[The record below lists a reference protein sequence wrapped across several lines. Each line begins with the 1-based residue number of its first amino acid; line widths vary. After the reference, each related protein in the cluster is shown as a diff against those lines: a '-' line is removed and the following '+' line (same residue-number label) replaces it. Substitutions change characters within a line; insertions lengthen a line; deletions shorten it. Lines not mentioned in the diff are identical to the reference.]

1 VLSDYVYQ
9 QRSRCRLQTI
19 IGASLLDDFTE
30 WLVGQRYTTST
41 VRSYLFGVAHFLSWA
56 RTKSYRDFSALGEIC
71 LSTYRDH
78 LIESRSSRPRAHQF
92 CNSFCSAR
100 TFVRFLRQSGVVPAE
115 RDDIPPLVDR
125 FGDWMRG
132 HRGSR
137 ESTLANYRYVLRKLL
152 QRLGSEPRSYTA
164 AQLRTFI
171 LAEARGCSHSKAE
184 THVTAVRMF
193 VRFLIAHGECSD
205 ALQHAIP
212 RVGKWGQAALPRYIE
227 PEAIERVIAACEA
240 NTPLGLRDRAVM
252 LLLARLGL
260 RAGDVAN
267 LRLDDLDWTQGRIR
281 VSGKSR
287 TPAWLPL
294 PQDAGD
300 AVLEYLAT
308 VRPRASTDRV
318 FVIMRAPYTPI
329 LSRQITSTA
338 ERAIKRAGISTPSF
352 GAHLF
357 RHSAATGWLRQGLSL
372 QSIGAVLRH
381 SDLDTTAIYA
391 KVDVKLLQQIAAP
404 WPVEN
409 STC

>member
-1 VLSDYVYQ
+1 
-9 QRSRCRLQTI
+9 LQTI

-30 WLVGQRYTTST
+30 WLVGQRYTKST
-41 VRSYLFGVAHFLSWA
+41 VRSYLFGVAHFLTWA
-56 RTKSYRDFSALGEIC
+56 RTKSYRDFSALDAIC
-71 LSTYRDH
+71 LTTYRDH
-78 LIESRSSRPRAHQF
+78 LIESRSSRARAHQF

-125 FGDWMRG
+125 FGNWMRG

-137 ESTLANYRYVLRKLL
+137 ESTLANYRYVLRRLL
-152 QRLGSEPRSYTA
+152 QRFGSEPRSYTA

-171 LAEARGCSHSKAE
+171 LAEARGGSHSKAE

-227 PEAIERVIAACEA
+227 QEAIERVIAACEA
-240 NTPLGLRDRAVM
+240 KTPLGSRDRAVM

-287 TPAWLPL
+287 TPAWLPF

-308 VRPRASTDRV
+308 GRPRASTDRV
-318 FVIMRAPYTPI
+318 FVIMRAPYTPVR
-329 LSRQITSTA
+329 SRQITSTA
-338 ERAIKRAGISTPSF
+338 ERAIKRAGISTPSL

>member
-1 VLSDYVYQ
+1 LLSDYIYQ

-30 WLVGQRYTTST
+30 WLVGQRYTKST
-41 VRSYLFGVAHFLSWA
+41 VRSYFFGVAHFLTGA
-56 RTKSYRDFSALGEIC
+56 RTKNYRDFSALGEIC
-71 LSTYRDH
+71 LTTYRDH

-100 TFVRFLRQSGVVPAE
+100 TFVRFLRLSGVVPAE

-227 PEAIERVIAACEA
+227 QEAVERVIAASEA
-240 NTPLGLRDRAVM
+240 NTPLGLRDRAVL

-300 AVLEYLAT
+300 AVLKYLTT

-318 FVIMRAPYTPI
+318 FLIMRAPYTPI

-372 QSIGAVLRH
+372 QSIGAILRH

-409 STC
+409 RTC

>member
-9 QRSRCRLQTI
+9 QRSQRRLQRI
-19 IGASLLDDFTE
+19 IGASHLDQFTE
-30 WLVGQRYTTST
+30 WLVGQRYAKST
-41 VRSYLFGVAHFLSWA
+41 VRSYLFGAAHFLAWT
-56 RTKSYRDFSALGEIC
+56 RTKGNRDFSTLGQVC
-71 LSTYRDH
+71 LTTYRDH
-78 LIESRSSRPRAHQF
+78 LIESRGGAPRAHEF

-100 TFVRFLRQSGVVPAE
+100 TFVRFLRHRGIVSVE
-115 RDDIPPLVDR
+115 RVEAPPLVSR
-125 FGDWMRG
+125 FCLWMRS
-132 HRGSR
+132 HRGNK
-137 ESTLANYRYVLRKLL
+137 ESTVANYRYVLRKLL
-152 QRLGSEPRSYTA
+152 QRYGCEPRSYTA

-171 LAEARGCSHSKAE
+171 LAESRGYSHSNVE

-193 VRFLIAHGECSD
+193 VRFLMAHGECSD

-212 RVGKWGQAALPRYIE
+212 RVGKWGQAVLPRYIE
-227 PEAIERVIAACEA
+227 QEAVERVIAACEA
-240 NTPLGLRDRAVM
+240 DTPLGSRDRAVL

-300 AVLEYLAT
+300 AVLHYLAS
-308 VRPRASTDRV
+308 VRPRAATDRV
-318 FVIMRAPYTPI
+318 FLIMRAPYTPI

-338 ERAIKRAGISTPSF
+338 ERVIKHAGIAAPSF

-357 RHSAATGWLRQGLSL
+357 RHSAATGWLRQGLPL

-381 SDLDTTAIYA
+381 TDLDTTAIYA
-391 KVDVKLLQQIAAP
+391 KVDVGLLQQVAAP
-404 WPVEN
+404 WPGEN

>member
-1 VLSDYVYQ
+1 VLSDYVHQ
-9 QRSRCRLQTI
+9 QRSRCRLQTV
-19 IGASLLDDFTE
+19 IGASLLDNFTE
-30 WLVGQRYTTST
+30 WLVDRRYTQST
-41 VRSYLFGVAHFLSWA
+41 VRSYLFGVAHFVVWA
-56 RTKSYRDFSALGEIC
+56 NTNGYRDFSALGQIC
-71 LSTYRDH
+71 LTTYRDH
-78 LIESRSSRPRAHQF
+78 LIESRSGRPRAHQF

-100 TFVRFLRQSGVVPAE
+100 TFVRFLSQSGIVPPE
-115 RDDIPPLVDR
+115 RDDIPPLVGR
-125 FGDWMRG
+125 FGNWMRS

-137 ESTLANYRYVLRKLL
+137 ESTLANYRYVLGKFL
-152 QRLGSEPRSYTA
+152 QRFGSEPRSYTA

-171 LAEARGCSHSKAE
+171 LAEARGGSHSKVE
-184 THVTAVRMF
+184 THVTAIRMF

-227 PEAIERVIAACEA
+227 QEAVERVIAACEA
-240 NTPLGLRDRAVM
+240 NTPLGLRDRAVL

-281 VSGKSR
+281 VSGKSL
-287 TPAWLPL
+287 TPVWLPL

-300 AVLEYLAT
+300 AILEYLAT
-308 VRPRASTDRV
+308 VRPRVSTDRV
-318 FVIMRAPYTPI
+318 FLIMRAPYTPI

-391 KVDVKLLQQIAAP
+391 KVDVKSLQQIAAP

-409 STC
+409 SKC

>member
-1 VLSDYVYQ
+1 MLSDYIYQ

-30 WLVGQRYTTST
+30 WLVGQRYTKST
-41 VRSYLFGVAHFLSWA
+41 VRSYFFGVAHFLTWA
-56 RTKSYRDFSALGEIC
+56 RTKNYRDFSALGEIC
-71 LSTYRDH
+71 LTTYRDH

-115 RDDIPPLVDR
+115 RDDIPPLVDC
-125 FGDWMRG
+125 FGNWMRS

-137 ESTLANYRYVLRKLL
+137 ESTLANYRYVLCKLI
-152 QRLGSEPRSYTA
+152 QRFGSEPRSYTA
-164 AQLRTFI
+164 AKLRAFI

-227 PEAIERVIAACEA
+227 QEAVERVIAASEA
-240 NTPLGLRDRAVM
+240 NTPLGLRDRAVL

-300 AVLEYLAT
+300 AVLKYLTT

-318 FVIMRAPYTPI
+318 FLIMRAPYTPI

-372 QSIGAVLRH
+372 QSIGAILRH

-409 STC
+409 RTC